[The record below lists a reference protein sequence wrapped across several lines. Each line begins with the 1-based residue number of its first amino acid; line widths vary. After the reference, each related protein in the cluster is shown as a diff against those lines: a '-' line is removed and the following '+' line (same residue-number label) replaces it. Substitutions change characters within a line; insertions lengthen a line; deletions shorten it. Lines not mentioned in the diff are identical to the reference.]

1 MKVLIADAFPRE
13 RIADVEALGLEV
25 DHRPEISAGDLPREV
40 GDASI
45 LVVRSKQVLAEV
57 FESARALS
65 LVVRAGAGTNTID
78 VAAASRRGVYVANCP
93 GQNAVAVAEL
103 AIGLALAL
111 DRRIAD
117 NVAELR
123 QGRWDKKTFSEAR
136 GLYGRAFGV
145 LGLGAIGR
153 ETAAR
158 ARGLGMRVHAWSRS
172 LDPARAGALGLI
184 REESPKALAAAV
196 DVLSVHLPLAPETR
210 GIVSREV
217 LGALAPGA
225 IFINTARAEVVDQ
238 AALLDAARSGRIRVG
253 VDVHQGEP
261 EAGKA
266 EFHSEL
272 ARLPNV
278 YGTHHIGASTAQA
291 QDAIA
296 RETVRILEAFVT
308 SGEVPNCVN
317 VLEHTPARCRLVVRH
332 QDRVGVLANV
342 LDRIR
347 EAGINAQRIENTVF
361 QEAAAACCVV
371 ELDER
376 PSPELLERIRARKEE
391 IIFADLFEQPE
402 AGSRG
407 RAGSP

>member
-1 MKVLIADAFPRE
+1 MKVLIADAFPKDRLAD
-13 RIADVEALGLEV
+13 IAALGLRVE
-25 DHRPEISAGDLPREV
+25 HRPEVSAKDLPQAV

-45 LVVRSKQVLAEV
+45 IIVRSKQVMGEV
-57 FESARALS
+57 FERASALS
-65 LVVRAGAGTNTID
+65 LVIRAGAGTNTID
-78 VAAASRRGVYVANCP
+78 VVAASRRGVYVANCP

-123 QGRWDKKTFSEAR
+123 QGRWEKKTFSEAR

-145 LGLGAIGR
+145 LGLGSIGK

-158 ARGLGMRVHAWSRS
+158 ARALGMKVHAWSRS
-172 LDPARAGALGLI
+172 LDPARAEELGVLF
-184 REESPKALAAAV
+184 EGSPKALAARV
-196 DVLSVHLPLAPETR
+196 DVLSVHLALAAETR
-210 GIVSREV
+210 GMVSREV
-217 LGALAPGA
+217 LEAMKPGA

-238 AALLDAARSGRIRVG
+238 AALLDLARAGRIRVG

-261 EAGKA
+261 EAGKG

-272 ARLPNV
+272 AKLPNV

-296 RETVRILEAFVT
+296 RETVRILKTFVT
-308 SGEVPNCVN
+308 TGEVPNCVN
-317 VLEHTPARCRLVVRH
+317 VLEHTPAKCRLVVRH

-342 LDRIR
+342 LDTIR
-347 EAGINAQRIENTVF
+347 EAGINAQQIENTVF
-361 QEAAAACCVV
+361 QEAVAACCVI

-376 PSPELLERIRARKEE
+376 PSSELLDRIRSRRDE
-391 IIFADLFEQPE
+391 IIFADLFET
-402 AGSRG
+402 
-407 RAGSP
+407 

>member
-1 MKVLIADAFPRE
+1 MKVLIADAFPKDRLAD
-13 RIADVEALGLEV
+13 IAALGLRVE
-25 DHRPEISAGDLPREV
+25 HRPEVSAKDLPQAV

-45 LVVRSKQVLAEV
+45 IIVRSKQVMGEV
-57 FESARALS
+57 FERASALS
-65 LVVRAGAGTNTID
+65 LVIRAGAGTNTID
-78 VAAASRRGVYVANCP
+78 VVAASRRGVYVANCP

-123 QGRWDKKTFSEAR
+123 QGRWEKKTFSEAR

-145 LGLGAIGR
+145 LGLGSIGK

-158 ARGLGMRVHAWSRS
+158 ARALGMKVHAWSRS
-172 LDPARAGALGLI
+172 LDPARAEELGVLF
-184 REESPKALAAAV
+184 EGSPKALAARV
-196 DVLSVHLPLAPETR
+196 DVLSVHLALAAETR
-210 GIVSREV
+210 GMVSREV
-217 LGALAPGA
+217 LEAMKPGA

-238 AALLDAARSGRIRVG
+238 AALLDLARAGRIRVG

-261 EAGKA
+261 EAGKG

-272 ARLPNV
+272 AKLPNV

-296 RETVRILEAFVT
+296 RETVRILKTFVT
-308 SGEVPNCVN
+308 TGEVPNCVN

-332 QDRVGVLANV
+332 LDRVGVLANV

-376 PSPELLERIRARKEE
+376 PSPELLDRIRARGEE
-391 IIFADLFEQPE
+391 IIFAEVFEQP
-402 AGSRG
+402 AGG
-407 RAGSP
+407 